1 MGMESL
7 KVLTHPDQ
15 SLQRMIEMLLLG
27 GASLTAGAESIY
39 ISQVTCSLRPEQKV
53 V

>member
-1 MGMESL
+1 MGMETL
-7 KVLTHPDQ
+7 KVLTHTRPKPATHD
-15 SLQRMIEMLLLG
+15 RDV
-27 GASLTAGAESIY
+27 AARHVTAGAESIY

>member
-1 MGMESL
+1 MGMETL
-7 KVLTHPDQ
+7 KVLTHTDQ

-27 GASLTAGAESIY
+27 TSLAGAESIY

>member
-1 MGMESL
+1 MGMETL

-27 GASLTAGAESIY
+27 ASLLAR
-39 ISQVTCSLRPEQKV
+39 SLFIFLK
-53 V
+53 